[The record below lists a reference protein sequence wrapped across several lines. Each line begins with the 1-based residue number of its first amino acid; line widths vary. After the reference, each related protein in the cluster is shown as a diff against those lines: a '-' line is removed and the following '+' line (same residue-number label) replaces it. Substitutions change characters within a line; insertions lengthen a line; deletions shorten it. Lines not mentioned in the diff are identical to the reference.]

1 VRVVERYEV
10 EVAVVGAGPAGMA
23 AAVEAAEAGRRVA
36 LLDEG
41 LGPGGQIWRHRE
53 RWDVPTVAGWWM
65 ARLDRCGARVAHR
78 VTVADAVA
86 VAGGFELLAERDGAP
101 LAVRAERVVL
111 ATGARELFLPFP
123 GWTLPDVVGV
133 GGLQAL
139 LKSGL
144 EVRGRRV
151 VVAGSG
157 PLLLPVA
164 ALAAKA
170 GARLLLVAEQTPGA
184 AVRRFARGL
193 WRHPGKLLQAARYR
207 WASKR
212 SAYRRGVWVTAAAG
226 DDRVRGVTLTDGEES
241 WSGKCDLLAVGYG
254 LVPETTLARLL
265 GCATERGRVVVDER
279 QETTVPG
286 LFCAGEP
293 TGVGGAD
300 LALVE
305 GRLAGLAAAGV
316 EEGVTGLRRTRR
328 RLCRFA
334 DRLERAFAL
343 RDELRDLARPDT
355 VVCRC
360 EDVTRERLARY
371 GAFREAK
378 LATRCGMGPC
388 QARVCGPALEWLEG
402 WAADTVRP
410 PVKPVRVATFL
421 ARLD

>member
-1 VRVVERYEV
+1 
-10 EVAVVGAGPAGMA
+10 
-23 AAVEAAEAGRRVA
+23 
-36 LLDEG
+36 
-41 LGPGGQIWRHRE
+41 
-53 RWDVPTVAGWWM
+53 
-65 ARLDRCGARVAHR
+65 
-78 VTVADAVA
+78 
-86 VAGGFELLAERDGAP
+86 
-101 LAVRAERVVL
+101 
-111 ATGARELFLPFP
+111 
-123 GWTLPDVVGV
+123 
-133 GGLQAL
+133 
-139 LKSGL
+139 
-144 EVRGRRV
+144 
-151 VVAGSG
+151 
-157 PLLLPVA
+157 
-164 ALAAKA
+164 
-170 GARLLLVAEQTPGA
+170 
-184 AVRRFARGL
+184 
-193 WRHPGKLLQAARYR
+193 
-207 WASKR
+207 
-212 SAYRRGVWVTAAAG
+212 VTAAAG